1 EDPQQANPHATNK
14 ETSNLYSAPPTAS
27 SPVSSSA
34 PETSKNASTTR
45 SESSTTQNNSRC
57 RPYTSSTS
65 QWPTPASPFHN
76 SKRTWSRSIVER
88 WSTTKGPRKGT
99 GYHTKDSSFL
109 AMCTCLRT

>member
-1 EDPQQANPHATNK
+1 EDPHQPNPHATNK
-14 ETSNLYSAPPTAS
+14 ETSNSCSAPPTAS

-65 QWPTPASPFHN
+65 QWPTPASPSHN
-76 SKRTWSRSIVER
+76 SKPTWSRSIVEK
-88 WSTTKGPRKGT
+88 WSRKKAPRKIPE
-99 GYHTKDSSFL
+99 
-109 AMCTCLRT
+109 M